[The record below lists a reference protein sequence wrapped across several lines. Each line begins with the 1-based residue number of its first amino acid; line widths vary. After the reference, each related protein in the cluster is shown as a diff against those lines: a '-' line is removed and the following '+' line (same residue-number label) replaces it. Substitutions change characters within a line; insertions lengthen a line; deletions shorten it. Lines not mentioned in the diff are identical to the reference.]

1 MIPPLLYFQ
10 ASDGQGESEQQSQGQ
25 EILGG
30 RRSYSD
36 DEESLRDQSHFI
48 KQMKIK
54 AVKIV
59 WKNTF
64 KLIGTNLCGIKQ
76 IGPIRI

>member
-30 RRSYSD
+30 HTQTTRRAC
-36 DEESLRDQSHFI
+36 EI
-48 KQMKIK
+48 
-54 AVKIV
+54 
-59 WKNTF
+59 N
-64 KLIGTNLCGIKQ
+64 
-76 IGPIRI
+76 RIIENK